1 MLSRFRAR
9 PVLKCA
15 AVCVLATL
23 AVATSASALAPQRR
37 GGRGFGFGRPA
48 YSTPWMYDGSFIFCR
63 VAFSQSPYGDGAGW
77 YVDYPRADL
86 NLPFRTGQL
95 TTVPISRDGRGE
107 PNHVVITLNDPHLF
121 ECPFVMM
128 TEVGG
133 LWLNDD
139 EAANLRL
146 YLEKG
151 GFVWADDF
159 WGEYAWQAFESQL
172 RKALPASEFP
182 IYDVPLDHAIFHT
195 VYNVK
200 YVPQIPSIN
209 FWFGSGFQTS
219 ERGRDSAQPHIRAIN
234 NVHGNIMMVM
244 THNTDFGDAFE
255 REGDDRRYF
264 ERFAA
269 EGYSFG
275 VNVIVYAMTH

>member
-1 MLSRFRAR
+1 MRPRAR
-9 PVLKCA
+9 TTLKWV
-15 AVCVLATL
+15 AVCAIAAM
-23 AVATSASALAPQRR
+23 AVAASASTAAPQRR
-37 GGRGFGFGRPA
+37 GRGFGFGRAP

-63 VAFSQSPYGDGAGW
+63 VAFSQSPYGDGGGW
-77 YVDYPRADL
+77 MVDYPRADL

-95 TTVPISRDGRGE
+95 TTIPISRDGRGE
-107 PNHVVITLNDPHLF
+107 PNHVVITLSDPHLF

-133 LWLNDD
+133 LWLDEQ

-159 WGEYAWQAFESQL
+159 WGSYAWEAFESQL
-172 RKALPASEFP
+172 RKALPAAEFP
-182 IYDVPLDHAIFHT
+182 IFDVPLDHPIFHT

-200 YVPQIPSIN
+200 YIPQIPSIN

-219 ERGRDSAQPHIRAIN
+219 ERYGDSAQPHIRAIN
-234 NVHGNIMMVM
+234 NPRGHIMMVI

-275 VNVIVYAMTH
+275 INVLVYAMTH